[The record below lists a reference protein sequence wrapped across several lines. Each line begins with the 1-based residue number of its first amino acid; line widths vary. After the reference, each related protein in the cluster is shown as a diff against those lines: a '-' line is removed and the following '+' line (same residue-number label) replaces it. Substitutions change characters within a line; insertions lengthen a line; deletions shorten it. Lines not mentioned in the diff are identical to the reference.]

1 MIPDYDKRKHRVLHW
16 DEEKIAAFTAAK
28 RAIVECPRLYF
39 WVPGRQTILCTDA
52 SDRGVGGYLYQLEV
66 DDEGNVYEK
75 PIGFTSKGFSK
86 QQQRWGTPDKEA
98 FGIYYCV
105 KKFDHI
111 LRDISFTIK
120 TDHKNLLYLDKDP
133 QAKIR
138 RYKLALQEYD
148 CIWEHIDTHA
158 NVVADDLSRLC
169 TIRDIESY
177 EEEEVEWL
185 NTLIDEFKLPP
196 DIRDFI
202 GMVHNSKVGHLGV
215 EKTTQNIER
224 LLRDDDIYKETRDIL
239 MSEIEES
246 LRVDPHGKTNDKRY
260 IRMRKDIIRRDKQI
274 DKIMT
279 RIKEDEEITLDRTN
293 IRRFV
298 RKFIQQCPCCQKM
311 SQIKVPIHTKPF
323 TTASYY
329 PMERLNI
336 DTIGPLK
343 EDERGNKYIIAII
356 DSFTRWIGL
365 YSVRDVTAECAIDAL
380 IEHFGIFGCPAQLLS
395 DNGSQFVNE
404 LITEFTKLIGTE
416 HITTM
421 AYSKEEN
428 GMIERSNKETMRHLR
443 SLIFEYKD
451 TTKWFR
457 YSKMVQRILN
467 ATVHE
472 SIGVSPAQLLFGNAI
487 DLDRGL
493 FTPLETHM
501 FESDIPTAISAWAVE
516 MIKMQSDLLLQ
527 AKETQEKRDAKNIK
541 NRTPLNITEFPIH
554 SYVLIGY
561 PKTSHH
567 SGPPSKFHTN
577 LKGPYQVVEKS
588 GTRYTVRNLVTNKL
602 EDFHITLLREFL
614 FDPEYV
620 DPVKIAM
627 CDEQFYEIEKVLAH
641 TGQFNKKDTLF
652 FKVKWLGYDD
662 EKDNTWEPWKNLRL
676 NIRLHQYLRDKKLTT
691 HIPREYR

>member
-1 MIPDYDKRKHRVLHW
+1 MIPDYDKRKHRVLQW
-16 DEEKIAAFTAAK
+16 DDEKIAAFEAAK
-28 RAIVECPRLYF
+28 RAIKECPRLYF

-52 SDRGVGGYLYQLEV
+52 SDRGVGGYLYQTEV
-66 DDEGNVYEK
+66 DDEGNTIEY
-75 PIGFTSKGFSK
+75 PIGFTSKGFTK

-148 CIWEHIDTHA
+148 CKWEHIDTHA

-169 TIRDIESY
+169 SIKDVESY
-177 EEEEVEWL
+177 EEEEIEWL
-185 NTLIDEFKLPP
+185 NTLIDEFKLPD
-196 DIRDFI
+196 DIHYLI
-202 GMVHNSKVGHLGV
+202 GHVHNSKVGHFGV
-215 EKTTQNIER
+215 EKTTQNILR
-224 LLRDDDIYKETRDIL
+224 LLQNDDFFKDTREIL
-239 MSEIEES
+239 MQEIQES
-246 LRVDPHGKTNDKRY
+246 IRVDPHGKTNDKRY
-260 IRMRKDIIRRDKQI
+260 IRMRKFISKRDRQI
-274 DKIMT
+274 DQIMT
-279 RIKEDEEITLDRTN
+279 RIKEDDEITLDRTN
-293 IRRFV
+293 IRRYV

-311 SQIKVPIHTKPF
+311 SQIKVPIHTMPF
-323 TTASYY
+323 TTASYH

-365 YSVRDVTAECAIDAL
+365 YGVRDVTAECALDAL

-395 DNGSQFVNE
+395 DNGSQFVND
-404 LITEFTKLIGTE
+404 LIKEFTKLIGTE

-443 SLIFEYKD
+443 NLIFEYKD
-451 TTKWFR
+451 TTKWLR
-457 YSKMVQRILN
+457 YSKLVQRILN

-493 FTPLETHM
+493 LTPLDIDT
-501 FESDIPTAISAWAVE
+501 FEHDVPTAIAAWADE
-516 MIKMQSDLLLQ
+516 MIKMQSELLLQ
-527 AKETQEKRDAKNIK
+527 AKETQEKRDTQNILK
-541 NRTPLNITEFPIH
+541 RTPMNITEFPID

-567 SGPPSKFHTN
+567 SGPPTKFHAN
-577 LKGPYQVVEKS
+577 LKGPYQVVSKR
-588 GTRYTVRNLVTNKL
+588 GAVYTVRNLISNKL
-602 EDFHITLLREFL
+602 EDFHITLLREFIY
-614 FDPEYV
+614 DPQFV
-620 DPVKIAM
+620 DPRKIAM
-627 CDEQFYEIEKVLAH
+627 CDEQFYEIERILAH
-641 TGQFNKKDTLF
+641 KGQFNKKDTLF

-662 EKDNTWEPWKNLRL
+662 KEDDTWEPWKNLRT
-676 NIRLHQYLRDKKLTT
+676 NAKLHAYLRDNKLTM
-691 HIPREYR
+691 HIPKEFK